1 MGSILLDQVET
12 SRAAGSQLRFAKFQL
27 QRATSVH
34 AYVQAKGNPNQLCF
48 LLRKMPY
55 SAQDYEN
62 FQSFLDQN
70 QYTRKGILRYERI
83 FGKTFVSTGGAETTE
98 EFCQK
103 LDLQSG
109 QRVLD
114 VGCGTGGSAF
124 YMARKYGV
132 EVRGLDLS
140 TNMITLALENQAECE
155 LEVRRRVCFEITDIT
170 ACAFEENSFDVIY
183 SRDTILHIED
193 KETLFANFLKWL
205 KPGGKLMISDYCRTP
220 DEWSP
225 DYAAYVKQR
234 GYHLHSVA
242 NYGKI
247 IEKVGF
253 ENVQA
258 IDK

>member
-1 MGSILLDQVET
+1 M
-12 SRAAGSQLRFAKFQL
+12 K
-27 QRATSVH
+27 
-34 AYVQAKGNPNQLCF
+34 
-48 LLRKMPY
+48 
-55 SAQDYEN
+55 
-62 FQSFLDQN
+62 
-70 QYTRKGILRYERI
+70 
-83 FGKTFVSTGGAETTE
+83 

-193 KETLFANFLKWL
+193 KETLFSNFLVSFIGCL
-205 KPGGKLMISDYCRTP
+205 DGFGVFTPHLIYAVVISY
-220 DEWSP
+220 SN
-225 DYAAYVKQR
+225 QQ
-234 GYHLHSVA
+234 S
-242 NYGKI
+242 
-247 IEKVGF
+247 
-253 ENVQA
+253 
-258 IDK
+258 